1 MPQSAMHGRMGTS
14 QDRIAGGG
22 RQALALLRDIA
33 FHAGRGGVVT
43 AAFVA
48 AGAVLEGVGLA
59 LIVPLLGIVISPAA
73 PTAPSGRFERAADQA
88 FALLGVET
96 QIGRLTVLLLVLGFV
111 VATRAAVFAI
121 RDLRVARLQIGF
133 AESLRLRLAERLAA
147 ASWPQLMRLRYA
159 RITQLMSETQGVGGA
174 ANMLLRIAVG
184 AAMLVVLT
192 ILVTALSPLLM
203 LVVLILLAAL
213 GVMMLPLIRRAHGL
227 GADMARGN
235 FSLMDTTAQF
245 LGGLKLAIGQNL
257 QPAFLSEFRRTV
269 DQLSARQIDFVR
281 RQTLTRAATTLLTTV
296 FAGLLVLAGV
306 GVFHATSATLI
317 ALVLVIVRMTGPA
330 MQIYQDLQA
339 LARVLPSYANL
350 RALDDELAALPRAQ
364 APDHAAAPLP
374 DGPIEFRAVTYR
386 HGEGDAAERGVS
398 ALDLVIEPAECV
410 GMTGASGAGKTTF
423 ADLLAGLLT
432 PQEGGISIGGVP
444 LTAAALDAWRAG
456 IAYVAQDAFLFHDSV
471 RRNLAWMAPEASEEA
486 MWRALEIAGAA
497 DLVRRMDTGLET
509 VVGERG
515 TLVSGGERQCLA
527 LARAVLRAPRVLILD
542 EATSAIDA
550 SGERAILQRLRA
562 LDPRPTIVLI
572 AHRAESLAL
581 CDRVLTLED
590 GRVAAAQS
598 PATSAPT

>member
-1 MPQSAMHGRMGTS
+1 MGTS

-96 QIGRLTVLLLVLGFV
+96 QIGRLTVLLVVLGFV

-350 RALDDELAALPRAQ
+350 RALDDQLAALPRAQ

-386 HGEGDAAERGVS
+386 HGEGDAAERGVY
-398 ALDLVIEPAECV
+398 ALDLVVEPGECV

-423 ADLLAGLLT
+423 ADLLAGLLA

-509 VVGERG
+509 VVGERC
-515 TLVSGGERQCLA
+515 TLVSGGERQRLA

>member
-59 LIVPLLGIVISPAA
+59 LIVPLLGVVISPAA

-364 APDHAAAPLP
+364 APDRAAAPLP

-386 HGEGDAAERGVS
+386 HGEGDAAERGMS
-398 ALDLVIEPAECV
+398 ALDLVIEPGECV

-471 RRNLAWMAPEASEEA
+471 RRNLAWMAPEASGEA

-515 TLVSGGERQCLA
+515 TLVSGGERQRLA

-562 LDPRPTIVLI
+562 LDPRPMIVLI

>member
-88 FALLGVET
+88 FALLGVEA

-269 DQLSARQIDFVR
+269 EQLSARQIDFVR

-339 LARVLPSYANL
+339 LARVLPSYAHL

-515 TLVSGGERQCLA
+515 TLVSGGERQRLA

-562 LDPRPTIVLI
+562 LDPRPMIVLI

>member
-269 DQLSARQIDFVR
+269 DRLSARQIDFVR

-350 RALDDELAALPRAQ
+350 RALDDEVAALPRAQ

-432 PQEGGISIGGVP
+432 PQGGGISIGGVP
-444 LTAAALDAWRAG
+444 LAAAALDAWRAG

-471 RRNLAWMAPEASEEA
+471 RRNLAWMAPEASGEA

-515 TLVSGGERQCLA
+515 TLVSGGERQRLA